1 MLKHIQNKEEFD
13 VLIEEGLVLVD
24 FFATWCGPCKMLSP
38 VLEEVAN
45 ENPSLSVLKIDVD
58 EVGELAARFGIQAI
72 PTLILFKNGT
82 QVATRMG
89 YQNKNQLLAF
99 INQ

>member
-1 MLKHIQNKEEFD
+1 MIKHITNAQEFD
-13 VLIEEGLVLVD
+13 SEIKEGKVLVD

-38 VLEEVAN
+38 VLEEVSN
-45 ENPSLSVLKIDVD
+45 ENPDLSVLKIDVD
-58 EVGELAARFGIQAI
+58 EVNELASRYGIQAI
-72 PTLILFKNGT
+72 PTLILFKDG
-82 QVATRMG
+82 QRVDVRMG

>member
-1 MLKHIQNKEEFD
+1 MLKHINSVAEFD
-13 VLIEEGLVLVD
+13 EAVKEGLVLVD

-45 ENPSLSVLKIDVD
+45 ENPALNVLKIDVD
-58 EVGELAARFGIQAI
+58 EVGPLAAKFGIQAI
-72 PTLILFKNGT
+72 PTLILFKDGQ

>member
-1 MLKHIQNKEEFD
+1 MLKHISNKEEFD
-13 VLIEEGLVLVD
+13 SDIQNGLVLVD

-38 VLEEVAN
+38 VLEEVAE
-45 ENPSLSVLKIDVD
+45 ENPDLLVLKIDVD
-58 EVGELAARFGIQAI
+58 EVGELAARYGIQAI
-72 PTLILFKNGT
+72 PTLMLFKNG
-82 QVATRMG
+82 QRIETRMG

>member
-1 MLKHIQNKEEFD
+1 MLRHIQNKEEFELE
-13 VLIEEGLVLVD
+13 VKNGLVLVD

-38 VLEEVAN
+38 LLEEVAN
-45 ENPSLSVLKIDVD
+45 ENPNLNILKIDVD
-58 EVGELAARFGIQAI
+58 EVGELAARFAIQAI
-72 PTLILFKNGT
+72 PTLILFKDG
-82 QVATRMG
+82 QQRATKMG

>member
-1 MLKHIQNKEEFD
+1 MLKHIQNKDEFD
-13 VLIEEGLVLVD
+13 SAIKEGLVLID

-45 ENPSLSVLKIDVD
+45 ENPNLSVLKIDVD

-72 PTLILFKNGT
+72 PTLILFKNGS
-82 QVATRMG
+82 QVAMKMG

>member
-1 MLKHIQNKEEFD
+1 MLKHINSVQEFD
-13 VLIEEGLVLVD
+13 NEVKEGLVLVD

-38 VLEEVAN
+38 LLEEIAN
-45 ENPSLSVLKIDVD
+45 ENPNLKVLKIDVD
-58 EVGELAARFGIQAI
+58 EVGPLAARFAIQAI
-72 PTLILFKNGT
+72 PTLFLFKDG
-82 QVATRMG
+82 QIVEKRMG

>member
-1 MLKHIQNKEEFD
+1 MLRHIQNKEEFD
-13 VLIEEGLVLVD
+13 SLVKEGLVLVD

-38 VLEEVAN
+38 VLEEVAE
-45 ENPSLSVLKIDVD
+45 ENPNLSVLKIDVD

-72 PTLILFKNGT
+72 PTLILFKDGN
-82 QVATRMG
+82 QVAMRMG